1 MYRYGRG
8 IRFLSFTSMV
18 NKTKWDPI
26 ESLELNHPTLVLLE
40 KCSSRDHFRQIL
52 GQMMRIGLIDKTF
65 PMSRLILYS
74 AISHPENLDMSILLF
89 TYFTHPNL
97 FIYKTMISALSFSFK
112 QAYVVYKSML
122 RSSIW
127 PEKQTLLYL
136 LKAAKHVS
144 EAKQVHCHAIVM
156 GLVSYDYFLNSLLKM
171 FMNNGKMDLA
181 RKVFSCRSS
190 SDVASF
196 NIMIVGHA
204 KKGNSLE
211 AIKMFREMVDS
222 GLEPD
227 EFTISG
233 LLVCCGQL
241 ADVQLGKSVH
251 AWMERRKHISSSNL
265 VLGNALLHMY
275 VKCKEIELGQR
286 TFDALRVKDIVS
298 WNTMFEGFVKVGE
311 LESARSLFNHMPCRD
326 LVSWNSLICSYA
338 QNDDLL
344 MMTKVFKDMVAENVM
359 PDNVTMTIL
368 VAVAA
373 EVAELNQGRWI
384 HGMVVRTGM
393 KINAFLGSAL
403 INLYWKCGSI
413 EKAFVIFRDIAEKDV
428 TVWTTMITGFAF
440 HGYGRKALE
449 LFSEMQ
455 EEEMPNKVTIVAVLT
470 ACVHCGL
477 VDEGLELFSSM
488 KENYG
493 IEPGIEHYGCLVDLL
508 GRSGRLTEAKDVI
521 DKMPMKPSQS
531 IWGAMLS
538 NCRAHGNVEMAEIAW
553 RELLKLEPEKE
564 GGYVLLSN
572 IYAANKKWSFS
583 DKIRE
588 VMESRGVKKTAGCSS
603 IVVDGVL
610 HDFVAADKRHPGWLN
625 MQSII
630 YFLNSEM
637 RLHTDFPDDFWV
649 PFMETC

>member
-1 MYRYGRG
+1 
-8 IRFLSFTSMV
+8 MV

-493 IEPGIEHYGCLVDLL
+493 IEPGIEHYG
-508 GRSGRLTEAKDVI
+508 
-521 DKMPMKPSQS
+521 
-531 IWGAMLS
+531 
-538 NCRAHGNVEMAEIAW
+538 
-553 RELLKLEPEKE
+553 
-564 GGYVLLSN
+564 Y
-572 IYAANKKWSFS
+572 
-583 DKIRE
+583 
-588 VMESRGVKKTAGCSS
+588 
-603 IVVDGVL
+603 
-610 HDFVAADKRHPGWLN
+610 KRHPGWLN